1 MWGKAAKCR
10 YRMTKCR
17 PRNLSLQ
24 GIPRYHKRCID
35 PFCENSDERQD
46 NDFFEDKGFGF
57 ITDENGENR
66 YFHVIKVQN
75 PELIKKN
82 AAVTFEPTNNTKGPS
97 AYAVK
102 VLAPSKYIIIANE
115 RIKIA
120 SIKSFNTFTKE
131 VPVKAD
137 VDKENTVLS
146 VGLLMNRIRPQSE
159 DQAQAMQTLRM
170 LTITTFQN
178 TTHTFSEHE
187 IDMDETI
194 KALKSL

>member
-1 MWGKAAKCR
+1 M
-10 YRMTKCR
+10 
-17 PRNLSLQ
+17 
-24 GIPRYHKRCID
+24 
-35 PFCENSDERQD
+35 
-46 NDFFEDKGFGF
+46 
-57 ITDENGENR
+57 
-66 YFHVIKVQN
+66 
-75 PELIKKN
+75 
-82 AAVTFEPTNNTKGPS
+82 
-97 AYAVK
+97 
-102 VLAPSKYIIIANE
+102 LAPSKYIIIANE
-115 RIKIA
+115 RIKIT

-159 DQAQAMQTLRM
+159 DQAQTMQTLRM

>member
-1 MWGKAAKCR
+1 MRMMMNGKI
-10 YRMTKCR
+10 TT
-17 PRNLSLQ
+17 
-24 GIPRYHKRCID
+24 
-35 PFCENSDERQD
+35 
-46 NDFFEDKGFGF
+46 FFEDKGFGF

-102 VLAPSKYIIIANE
+102 VQAASKYIIIANE
-115 RIKIA
+115 RIKIT

-159 DQAQAMQTLRM
+159 DAPQTMQTLRM

-178 TTHTFSEHE
+178 ATHTFSEQE
-187 IDMDETI
+187 IDMDETL
-194 KALKSL
+194 KVLKSL

>member
-1 MWGKAAKCR
+1 MNGKI
-10 YRMTKCR
+10 TT
-17 PRNLSLQ
+17 
-24 GIPRYHKRCID
+24 
-35 PFCENSDERQD
+35 
-46 NDFFEDKGFGF
+46 FFEDKGFGF

-97 AYAVK
+97 AFAVK
-102 VLAPSKYIIIANE
+102 VLASSKYIIIANE
-115 RIKIA
+115 RIKIT

-146 VGLLMNRIRPQSE
+146 VGLLMNRIRPQE
-159 DQAQAMQTLRM
+159 EEKKAATRTLKK
-170 LTITTFQN
+170 LAITTFQN
-178 TTHTFSEHE
+178 TTHVFSEDE
-187 IDMDETI
+187 IDVDATMKI
-194 KALKSL
+194 LKGL

>member
-1 MWGKAAKCR
+1 MNGKI
-10 YRMTKCR
+10 TT
-17 PRNLSLQ
+17 
-24 GIPRYHKRCID
+24 
-35 PFCENSDERQD
+35 
-46 NDFFEDKGFGF
+46 FFEDKGFGF

-97 AYAVK
+97 AFAVK
-102 VLAPSKYIIIANE
+102 VLASSKYIIIANE
-115 RIKIA
+115 RIKIT

-159 DQAQAMQTLRM
+159 DASQTMQTLRM

-178 TTHTFSEHE
+178 DTHTFSEHE
-187 IDMDETI
+187 IDMDETL
-194 KALKSL
+194 KVLKSL

>member
-1 MWGKAAKCR
+1 MRMMMNGKI
-10 YRMTKCR
+10 TT
-17 PRNLSLQ
+17 
-24 GIPRYHKRCID
+24 
-35 PFCENSDERQD
+35 
-46 NDFFEDKGFGF
+46 FFEDKGFGF

-82 AAVTFEPTNNTKGPS
+82 ATVTFEPTNNTKGPS
-97 AYAVK
+97 AFAVK
-102 VLAPSKYIIIANE
+102 VLASSKYIIIANE
-115 RIKIA
+115 RIKIT

-159 DQAQAMQTLRM
+159 EAPQTMQTLRM

-178 TTHTFSEHE
+178 DTHTFSEHE
-187 IDMDETI
+187 IDMDETL
-194 KALKSL
+194 KVLKSL

>member
-1 MWGKAAKCR
+1 MNGKI
-10 YRMTKCR
+10 TT
-17 PRNLSLQ
+17 
-24 GIPRYHKRCID
+24 
-35 PFCENSDERQD
+35 
-46 NDFFEDKGFGF
+46 FFEDKGFGF

-159 DQAQAMQTLRM
+159 DQGADHANAAHADHYHFPEHHPYLLRARDR
-170 LTITTFQN
+170 
-178 TTHTFSEHE
+178 HG
-187 IDMDETI
+187 
-194 KALKSL
+194 